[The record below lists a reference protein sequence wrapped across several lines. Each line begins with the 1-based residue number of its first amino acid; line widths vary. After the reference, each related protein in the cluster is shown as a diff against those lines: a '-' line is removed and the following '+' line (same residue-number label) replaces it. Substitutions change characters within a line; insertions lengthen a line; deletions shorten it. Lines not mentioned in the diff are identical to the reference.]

1 MNKTKKLLIT
11 YASYGS
17 GHKSVAE
24 YVEDYFNE
32 HSKEFE
38 IKVIDVMDYASIFAK
53 INQKIFN
60 LNFKFN
66 NSFSSTIG
74 YEISD
79 NKIITAPYK
88 EITKAF
94 LKSKLKT
101 EILKFN
107 PDVMISTHFLGSIL
121 MGSINKKYNTNT
133 KIITILTDYSS
144 HSMWLK
150 NHKRESAFIVSN
162 EIVKQELIEYGISE
176 KKIFPYGIPL
186 SSKFRYVDDPIK
198 VKEKYKVDNG
208 KLTCLFFGGGSLGSS
223 FSYSYFKQ
231 LLKKKLDINIIFVS
245 GKNEKLKNKCE
256 NYIKENIIK
265 NVKVLG
271 FTKDIS
277 NLLNIADFVIT
288 KPGGL
293 SVTEALEMK
302 TPMILIPGNGG
313 QENHNARFITKNKFG
328 IRTRN
333 PISFAKKTTK
343 LVNNPKLIRDMHN
356 NLKKYEDNKSI
367 EKLFKLVKKMER
379 MK

>member
-1 MNKTKKLLIT
+1 
-11 YASYGS
+11 
-17 GHKSVAE
+17 
-24 YVEDYFNE
+24 
-32 HSKEFE
+32 
-38 IKVIDVMDYASIFAK
+38 MDYASIFAK

-60 LNFKFN
+60 LNFKN
-66 NSFSSTIG
+66 PLAGISSTIG

-79 NKIITAPYK
+79 NKLVTAPYK

-94 LKSKLKT
+94 LKSKIKDD
-101 EILKFN
+101 ILKFN
-107 PDVMISTHFLGSIL
+107 PDIMISTHFLGSIL
-121 MGSINKKYNTNT
+121 MGTINKKYDTDT
-133 KIITILTDYSS
+133 KIITILTDYAS

-162 EIVKQELIEYGISE
+162 EIVKQELIEFGIPE
-176 KKIFPYGIPL
+176 KKIYPYGIPL
-186 SSKFRYVDDPIK
+186 SNKFRHVDDPIK
-198 VKEKYKVDNG
+198 IKEKYKVANG

-231 LLKKKLDINIIFVS
+231 LLKQKLDINIIFVS
-245 GKNEKLKNKCE
+245 GKNEKLKKKCE
-256 NYIKENIIK
+256 KYVKENFII
-265 NVKVLG
+265 NTKVLG

-333 PISFAKKTTK
+333 PYSMARKITK
-343 LVNNPKLIRDMHN
+343 LVKNPKLIQEMYN
-356 NLKKYEDNKSI
+356 KLKKYDDNKSV
-367 EKLFKLVKKMER
+367 ENLFKLVKKME
-379 MK
+379 KIK

>member
-1 MNKTKKLLIT
+1 MKRLLIT
-11 YASYGS
+11 YASFGS
-17 GHKSVAE
+17 GHKSVAK
-24 YVEDYFNE
+24 YVEDYFKE
-32 HSKEFE
+32 HSNKFE

-53 INQKIFN
+53 IDQKLFN

-66 NSFSSTIG
+66 NSLSSTLG

-79 NKIITAPYK
+79 NKLVTAPYK

-94 LKSKLKT
+94 LKNKLKN

-107 PDVMISTHFLGSIL
+107 PDIMISTHFLGSIL

-133 KIITILTDYSS
+133 KIITILTDYAS

-162 EIVKQELIEYGISE
+162 EIVKQELLEYGIPE
-176 KKIFPYGIPL
+176 NKIYPYGIPL
-186 SSKFRYVDDPIK
+186 SSKFKHVDDPIK
-198 VKEKYKVDNG
+198 VKEKYKVNNN

-223 FSYSYFKQ
+223 FSYYYFKQ
-231 LLKKKLDINIIFVS
+231 LLKSNLDINIIFVS

-256 NYIKENIIK
+256 NYVKENLIK
-265 NVKVLG
+265 NVKILG

-277 NLLNIADFVIT
+277 NLLNISDFVIT

-313 QENHNARFITKNKFG
+313 QENHNARFIIKNKFG
-328 IRTRN
+328 IRARN
-333 PISFAKKTTK
+333 PYSMARKTVK
-343 LVNNPKLIRDMHN
+343 LVKNPKLIKEMYN
-356 NLKKYEDNKSI
+356 NLKKYEENKSV
-367 EKLFKLVKKMER
+367 EKLFKLVLKMEK

>member
-1 MNKTKKLLIT
+1 MNKTKKILIT

-24 YVEDYFNE
+24 YVEDYFKE
-32 HSKEFE
+32 HSKNFE

-53 INQKIFN
+53 INQKMFN

-66 NSFSSTIG
+66 NSLSSTIG

-79 NKIITAPYK
+79 NKLVTAPYK
-88 EITKAF
+88 EITRTF
-94 LKSKLKT
+94 LKSKLKS
-101 EILKFN
+101 EILNFN

-121 MGSINKKYNTNT
+121 MGIINKKYDTNT
-133 KIITILTDYSS
+133 KIITILTDYAS
-144 HSMWLK
+144 HAMWLK

-162 EIVKQELIEYGISE
+162 EIVKQELIEYGIPES
-176 KKIFPYGIPL
+176 KIYPYGIPL
-186 SSKFRYVDDPIK
+186 SSKFRQVDDITK
-198 VKEKYKVDNG
+198 TKEKYKVNNG

-231 LLKKKLDINIIFVS
+231 LLKENLDINIIFVS
-245 GKNEKLKNKCE
+245 GKNEKLKTKCN
-256 NYIKENIIK
+256 NYVKENNIN

-302 TPMILIPGNGG
+302 TPMVLIPGNGG

-328 IRTRN
+328 IRARN
-333 PISFAKKTTK
+333 PYSMAKKTSK
-343 LVNNPKLIRDMHN
+343 IVKNPKLIKEMYN
-356 NLKKYEDNKSI
+356 NLKKYEDNKSV
-367 EKLFKLVKKMER
+367 EKLFKLVCKME
-379 MK
+379 KVK